1 MLLFLVQKVH
11 IQMLQHWNTLVVLY
25 PESLQI
31 SIEDIFTSVEGD
43 DSNFGIVPFENSTE
57 GVINTTLNCLADCDI
72 SICGELYVDII
83 HNLAIKKDATPEEV
97 SEIVSHPQ
105 ALGQCSKF

>member
-1 MLLFLVQKVH
+1 M
-11 IQMLQHWNTLVVLY
+11 
-25 PESLQI
+25 
-31 SIEDIFTSVEGD
+31 
-43 DSNFGIVPFENSTE
+43 PFENSTE

-97 SEIVSHPQ
+97 SEIVSHPKHLVN
-105 ALGQCSKF
+105 AVNF

>member
-1 MLLFLVQKVH
+1 MEHFGSSVSRKA
-11 IQMLQHWNTLVVLY
+11 
-25 PESLQI
+25 QI

-97 SEIVSHPQ
+97 SEIVLTPKHLVN
-105 ALGQCSKF
+105 AVNF